1 MDPEHKIGSRRAPG
15 PAWMFGAVIAFGL
28 MVLFVKLLREAG
40 MSTSEVIVWRMGP
53 GVPVAAWLL
62 HRKGK
67 TWRPTRPAQLVGRV
81 AFGAAAMTTYFWAIP
96 QLSLFTNTSIAL
108 TQPVFVALLSPW
120 LLRERASRVVGL
132 AFLMA
137 LGGTALV
144 VSGRAANV
152 EAWSFVL
159 VVPLVPAAVRLLSS
173 ASSATAHIFIRRTT
187 RDGGDPPDL
196 VVLHFTG
203 WVTLVALAVS
213 SLSGALEGP
222 PPSLGAGVAF
232 GYIAGMAGS
241 GIAGQLM
248 LSRAYARG
256 RAPAV
261 AVMGYVA
268 IPLSLG
274 LDAVV
279 WGVGVRPVQL
289 VGVGLTVAAGAL
301 LLFRRGA

>member
-1 MDPEHKIGSRRAPG
+1 
-15 PAWMFGAVIAFGL
+15 MFGAVIAFGF

-40 MSTSEVIVWRMGP
+40 MSTTEVIVWRMGP

-62 HRKGK
+62 YRKGRS
-67 TWRPTRPAQLVGRV
+67 WRPRRPLQLLGRV
-81 AFGAAAMTTYFWAIP
+81 TFGATAMTTYFWAIP

-108 TQPVFVALLSPW
+108 TQPIFVAMLSPW
-120 LLRERASRVVGL
+120 LLRERASRAVGL
-132 AFLMA
+132 AFGLA
-137 LGGTALV
+137 LVGTALV
-144 VSGRAANV
+144 VAGRASDV
-152 EAWSFVL
+152 STWTFVA
-159 VVPLVPAAVRLLSS
+159 VVPLVPAAVRLFSS

-187 RDGGDPPDL
+187 REDGDPPDA

-203 WVTLVALAVS
+203 WVTLVAFVVALVS
-213 SLSGALEGP
+213 GSFEGP
-222 PPSLGAGVAF
+222 PDALEPSVAL
-232 GYIAGMAGS
+232 GYIAGMAGC

-274 LDAVV
+274 LDALV
-279 WGVGVRPVQL
+279 WGAHVHALQL
-289 VGVGLTVAAGAL
+289 VGVALTVCGGAL
-301 LLFRRGA
+301 LLFRRQT